1 MKFFGDIQHFFHLS
15 RIYDYSTA
23 HTSDAVYVI
32 GGGYTPDIVA
42 EYKDDQWRLLDNLN
56 QGRRGHGSITVGG
69 KTMVIGGRSENGG

>member
-56 QGRRGHGSITVGG
+56 QGRRGHGSITV
-69 KTMVIGGRSENGG
+69 VSDC